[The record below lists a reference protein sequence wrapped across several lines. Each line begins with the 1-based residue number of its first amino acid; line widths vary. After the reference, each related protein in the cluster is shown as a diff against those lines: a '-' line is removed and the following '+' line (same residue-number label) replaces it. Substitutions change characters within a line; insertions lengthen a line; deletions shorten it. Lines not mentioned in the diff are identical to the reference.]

1 MKKGVEAVGG
11 IAVFIIKKMIQAFFA
26 LTVGLILW
34 AIKEM

>member
-1 MKKGVEAVGG
+1 MKAAGE
-11 IAVFIIKKMIQAFFA
+11 IAIFLIKTMIQAFFA